1 MINYCQMT
9 TFSDWLTSRMA
20 EKRMTPAELSRLIK
34 KDQSVISRILNSER
48 SPANETLELIAHAL
62 KLPPETVFRAAG
74 ILPPASDDPWADEM
88 AFKLAELDP
97 AKRAM
102 AERLI
107 QALAEQE
114 EAEKTKTLK
123 AKRSTG

>member
-1 MINYCQMT
+1 MDK
-9 TFSDWLTSRMA
+9 FSEWLIG
-20 EKRMTPAELSRLIK
+20 EIK
-34 KDQSVISRILNSER
+34 QRGWSQSDLARASGLTRQVISYYLVGESK
-48 SPANETLELIAHAL
+48 SPNPEALRAIASAL

>member
-1 MINYCQMT
+1 M
-9 TFSDWLTSRMA
+9 FSMEKFGDWLQSQLDK
-20 EKRMTPAELSRLIK
+20 KRWSQADLAK
-34 KDQSVISRILNSER
+34 NAHISRGTLSNILSGTRGVGEDTIT
-48 SPANETLELIAHAL
+48 AIAHAL